1 MKKIFS
7 KTPKTVRSGFS
18 LIEVML
24 HSDAGME
31 IMEKNRAYPVYYQ
44 EKITVLF
51 EDEETEMEIYYRNQR
66 EFLPE
71 FCNYID
77 HNLISKA
84 KEHISS
90 SEKQGGQL
98 FLVISYLHSSIA
110 GKEMGSWLA
119 GWETMLCLGR

>member
-1 MKKIFS
+1 
-7 KTPKTVRSGFS
+7 
-18 LIEVML
+18 
-24 HSDAGME
+24 
-31 IMEKNRAYPVYYQ
+31 MEKNRAYPVYYQ

-66 EFLPE
+66 EILPE

-98 FLVISYLHSSIA
+98 FFGDQLSA
-110 GKEMGSWLA
+110 
-119 GWETMLCLGR
+119 